1 MSFASG
7 GAFSFGSNNNNQSTG
22 FGGFGSNTN
31 AGTGFG
37 TNTSTTGFGSSTAT
51 ANPFGS
57 STFGSNTGGFGGN
70 TNTSGSLFGNKPA
83 SNPFGSTTTNTGGGI
98 FGSSNTNTGFGSGG
112 GFGSTNNAFGSN
124 TGGTGFSFG
133 SASKPTFGSSNNS
146 TPLFGQGGAGT
157 TGGFGSTTSSPF
169 GAAGSGTAL
178 GNQPVAPSE
187 GTASTPYAPTLEKE
201 AAGLS
206 SNYQSINFMP
216 PYQKYSFEEL
226 RLADYNAGRRYGNT
240 TGQAGGFGSN
250 TFGGFGSS
258 NTGFGSNTSSTPN
271 PFGSTAASSSGF
283 GANTA
288 TSGFGGGGLFGNKPA
303 GGGLFGTQS
312 TAAPSTGLFGT
323 SNTAT
328 NAFGSGTTGFGS
340 GGGLFGQ
347 NQNQSKPSLFGNPS
361 STTSS
366 FSFGNTNTANTNTG
380 TGLFGNN
387 TNTSNTSAFGGNQ
400 QQSSGLFGNNT
411 NQQQKP
417 SLFGNTSF
425 AASANQNQQSGG
437 LFGNTN
443 NTPTSGGL
451 FGNTTN
457 TNTST
462 SGGLFGTNNSTSGTS
477 LFGNNAGNQQKP
489 GGIFGGSTFGNTNTN
504 TGGGLFG
511 NTNNQQQSGGL
522 FGNTSTNTG
531 SGFSFGNTA
540 SKPAAG
546 SLFNTTNNQQGGF
559 GGSTSGFGSIF
570 GTSQNNPQNQQ
581 QPDFKVSSL
590 NDPNPYGQTSI
601 WTGLPVPTPDN
612 SKPLFTPLSATQKL
626 KESQSKPPPSLR
638 LNQSRYMTPPR
649 RSGFGFSYSTYGT
662 PNSAASTPGGSGL
675 SSSMYGSRSFNGGS
689 FGRSFG
695 KSASASNLRSQFTV
709 DGEGVLS
716 PNAFASTNTRWSS
729 GNMRRLTIDRS
740 IRNDLFSRPSLPAF
754 PTNTL
759 DRSVNGNNE
768 VSVVANGESLS
779 ASEPTNKLKK
789 RVSFDKDT
797 AGGSNGVLN
806 GESGALVRTE
816 NDRDEVDG
824 IPAGSA
830 VNDTPTSEVEP
841 VRGNELAVVPEDRES
856 DDVISRKTTVQ
867 AKPDPQ
873 PGDYWMKPTRAE
885 LSKMPR
891 EKLSR
896 FVGFEVGR
904 KGCGKV
910 VFNGPVD
917 LTSLP
922 LDDLYEKIVEIR
934 LRSVTVYPDAS
945 SKPPVGK
952 GLNVPSTIS
961 IENSWPRSR
970 GQPSSATSGPIFDK
984 HVNRL
989 KKMHGTEFVNY
1000 EVTTGVWTFRVPHYT
1015 RYGLDYDD
1023 DEMGQS
1029 LLSAPPDSL
1038 NSSLSTENSGMDVDS
1053 EAHDDYDVDGDD
1065 DTFAFKQK
1073 TLPGGYGRQSIVDY
1087 HNDVPAA
1094 QATEESAMGSEMEE
1108 DYSDDENDNEVSMV
1122 GSYPPPTASPNKP
1135 ILKHSTMGTPGKA
1148 LINIDGDWAEQ
1159 LQRTISPR
1167 KQNRDALR
1175 QVQSKI
1181 LLDRTYEPMRPSLDF
1196 KPVNKTEFRTSI
1208 DIMNSL
1214 FSRHEERMA
1223 QLKGKKGKSEAGP
1236 DFEFPYAKRA
1246 KTFEDQIRDES
1257 TQMGEN
1263 DKLWRA
1269 SFKPHFTSINQLV
1282 YKSVD
1287 APNESDWTTEVLAH
1301 SGTTGRNV
1309 VISSLRTVTIENSM
1323 LTDAQVLLAENV
1335 PWIKHEAV
1343 AFSQIRDHLVQHRIA
1358 AGELDIYELLHVLFD
1373 DYEDEFTLGL
1383 NRQQQQEFQSRIRR
1397 DRLSKYL
1404 SELVWRRYG
1413 DRIKD
1418 SSKLNGAT
1426 AAIMQLTANS
1436 IHAACDSLM
1445 QEKDF
1450 NLALLVA
1457 QIGQA
1462 DSAFQEDIADQISAW
1477 RGQRVISE
1485 MSEEIRALYEILSGN
1500 TNIVQGWQNVPVE
1513 DRASTFAISEKF
1525 GLDWI
1530 QAFALCFW
1538 YGKHKNGEIHEVV
1551 ADFQEKLNSKLE
1563 SATPF
1568 CGENEY
1574 EDPLWVVLKIFAGNS
1589 GTNKG
1594 KAGSRAAAS
1603 VASQIEKPV
1612 LPQALSA
1619 LSQPW
1624 NSETT
1629 FRLHHA
1635 IVATIP
1641 GISIDQNRSDDL
1653 ALSLAF
1659 EYSARRDTVGAVYAL
1674 LHLSDPAQRV
1684 DQIRHLLD
1692 RHGATLPSPPR
1703 PDGAAATQ
1711 GSSLWAAFT
1720 TSLCIPAPWIHQSK
1734 ALHARSCNNH
1744 LAELNYLLAASD
1756 FRSAHDCFL
1765 RRVAPR
1771 LVIDEDWETLREVLG
1786 WFGDEAEQTV
1796 DTAMASGGDENLGTQ
1811 WRTGGQVYADFVE
1824 LMMDL
1829 STPTRRGSADGSAE
1843 TKRRAKKGL
1852 LLRLQGSLTEL
1863 NAQSQVMSSA
1873 TGSGFSDLNKDRE
1886 KLEERVA
1893 LCEMGRMVARGLE
1906 LESEGVSEKKHIL
1919 DLPLNAD
1926 ARLIHART
1934 LGVEYYRGVM
1944 AMAR

>member
-1 MSFASG
+1 MSFG
-7 GAFSFGSNNNNQSTG
+7 GGGGFSFGSSNNTQNTG

-31 AGTGFG
+31 TSTGFG
-37 TNTSTTGFGSSTAT
+37 TNTSSTGFGSSTAT
-51 ANPFGS
+51 ANPFGG

-83 SNPFGSTTTNTGGGI
+83 SNPFGSTTTNTGGGGL

-124 TGGTGFSFG
+124 TGGSGFSFG
-133 SASKPTFGSSNNS
+133 SASKPAFGSSTNS

-157 TGGFGSTTSSPF
+157 TSGFGSTSSPF

-178 GNQPVAPSE
+178 SNQPVPPSE

-226 RLADYNAGRRYGNT
+226 RLADYNAGRKYGNS
-240 TGQAGGFGSN
+240 TGQAGGFGQN
-250 TFGGFGSS
+250 TFGGFGPS
-258 NTGFGSNTSSTPN
+258 NTGFGANANATAN
-271 PFGSTAASSSGF
+271 PFGTTATTSASGF
-283 GANTA
+283 GSNTA
-288 TSGFGGGGLFGNKPA
+288 TTGFGGGGLFGNKPA
-303 GGGLFGTQS
+303 GGSLFGQQS
-312 TAAPSTGLFGT
+312 SAAPSSGLFGT
-323 SNTAT
+323 SNTST
-328 NAFGSGTTGFGS
+328 NAFGGGNTGFGS

-347 NQNQSKPSLFGNPS
+347 NQTQNKPSLFGNTS
-361 STTSS
+361 STPSS
-366 FSFGNTNTANTNTG
+366 FSFGNTNTTNTNTG
-380 TGLFGNN
+380 GGLFGNN
-387 TNTSNTSAFGGNQ
+387 ANTSNAGAFGGNQ
-400 QQSSGLFGNNT
+400 QQSGGLFGNT
-411 NQQQKP
+411 ANQQQKP
-417 SLFGNTSF
+417 SLFGNTGFGTST
-425 AASANQNQQSGG
+425 NQNQQSSGLFGGNANTSTGGG
-437 LFGNTN
+437 LFGNN
-443 NTPTSGGL
+443 ANANTGTG
-451 FGNTTN
+451 
-457 TNTST
+457 
-462 SGGLFGTNNSTSGTS
+462 GGLFGTSNTTSGNP
-477 LFGNNAGNQQKP
+477 LFGNNANNQQKP
-489 GGIFGGSTFGNTNTN
+489 GGIFGGSTFGNTGTN

-511 NTNNQQQSGGL
+511 NTNNQQQTGGL
-522 FGNTSTNTG
+522 FGNTNTNTG

-540 SKPAAG
+540 NKPATG
-546 SLFNTTNNQQGGF
+546 SLFNPTNTQQGGF
-559 GGSTSGFGSIF
+559 GGSTGGFGGLF
-570 GTSQNNPQNQQ
+570 GNSQNQQSQQ

-695 KSASASNLRSQFTV
+695 KSASASNLRSQFAG
-709 DGEGVLS
+709 DSEGVLS

-754 PTNTL
+754 PTNAL
-759 DRSVNGNNE
+759 SQSVNGNIE
-768 VSVVANGESLS
+768 ISAVTNGEPSS
-779 ASEPTNKLKK
+779 TSEPPNKLKK

-816 NDRDEVDG
+816 SDQDEANG
-824 IPAGSA
+824 TAIPRT
-830 VNDTPTSEVEP
+830 VNGTSTPETEP

-970 GQPSSATSGPIFDK
+970 GQPSSATSGPIFEK

-1015 RYGLDYDD
+1015 RYGLDYDED

-1029 LLSAPPDSL
+1029 MLSGPPDSL
-1038 NSSLSTENSGMDVDS
+1038 DSSRSAENSGMEVDS
-1053 EAHDDYDVDGDD
+1053 EAHDDYEADGND

-1073 TLPGGYGRQSIVDY
+1073 TLPGGYGRQSVFDY
-1087 HNDVPAA
+1087 GDDVATA
-1094 QATEESAMGSEMEE
+1094 QTVEGEEGSEMEE
-1108 DYSDDENDNEVSMV
+1108 DYSDDDDDNEVSMA
-1122 GSYPPPTASPNKP
+1122 GSYPPPAASPSRP
-1135 ILKHSTMGTPGKA
+1135 ILKPSTAGTPGKA

-1175 QVQSKI
+1175 QVQSKV
-1181 LLDRTYEPMRPSLDF
+1181 LLDRTHEPIKPILDLG
-1196 KPVNKTEFRTSI
+1196 KNVNKSEFRTSI

-1223 QLKGKKGKSEAGP
+1223 ELKGNKGKPRTGP

-1246 KTFEDQIRDES
+1246 KTFEDQVRDDSAEL
-1257 TQMGEN
+1257 GDD
-1263 DKLWRA
+1263 DKLWHA
-1269 SFKPHFTSINQLV
+1269 SFKPHFTPINQLV
-1282 YKSVD
+1282 YKSSD
-1287 APNESDWTTEVLAH
+1287 APGEGGWVTEVLAH
-1301 SGTTGRNV
+1301 SEATGRDV
-1309 VISSLRTVTIENSM
+1309 VMTSLQPVNIDNIAM
-1323 LTDAQVLLAENV
+1323 YVKAILTDAQVVLTNNV
-1335 PWIKHEAV
+1335 PSIEHDAV
-1343 AFSQIRDHLVQHRIA
+1343 AFSRAKDLLLQERCTTE
-1358 AGELDIYELLHVLFD
+1358 ELDIYELLHVLFD
-1373 DYEDEFTLGL
+1373 DYEDEFTQGL
-1383 NRQQQQEFQSRIRR
+1383 NRQQQHEFQFRIRR

-1404 SELVWRRYG
+1404 SELIWRRHG
-1413 DRIKD
+1413 DRIKEA
-1418 SSKLNGAT
+1418 SKLNGAT
-1426 AAIMQLTANS
+1426 AAVMQLTANS
-1436 IHAACDSLM
+1436 IHAACDALT

-1450 NLALLVA
+1450 HLALLVA

-1462 DSAFQEDIADQISAW
+1462 DSAFQEDMADQISAW
-1477 RGQRVISE
+1477 RGQGVISE

-1500 TNIVQGWQNVPVE
+1500 TSIVQGKQNVPVE

-1525 GLDWI
+1525 DLDWI

-1538 YGKHKNGEIHEVV
+1538 YGKHKNGEIYEVV
-1551 ADFQEKLNSKLE
+1551 ADFQEKVNSRLE
-1563 SATPF
+1563 SAAPVR
-1568 CGENEY
+1568 GND
-1574 EDPLWVVLKIFAGNS
+1574 EDPLWVVLKIFASNAETSKGRS
-1589 GTNKG
+1589 GS
-1594 KAGSRAAAS
+1594 KATAS
-1603 VASQIEKPV
+1603 VTNQVEKPV

-1619 LSQPW
+1619 LSQHW
-1624 NSETT
+1624 DSSGT
-1629 FRLHHA
+1629 FRLYHA
-1635 IVATIP
+1635 IAATIP
-1641 GISIDQNRSDDL
+1641 GVSTDQDRSDDL
-1653 ALSLAF
+1653 AASLAF
-1659 EYSARRDTVGAVYAL
+1659 EHSARRNTLGAVYAL
-1674 LHLSDPAQRV
+1674 LHLSDPAQRAA
-1684 DQIRHLLD
+1684 QIRDLFN
-1692 RHGATLPSPPR
+1692 RHAATLPRAPR
-1703 PDGAAATQ
+1703 PGAPAGQ
-1711 GSSLWAAFT
+1711 DSPLWTAFT
-1720 TSLCIPAPWIHQSK
+1720 VSLKVPAPWIHQSK
-1734 ALHARSCNNH
+1734 ALHARSCNNP
-1744 LAELNYLLAASD
+1744 LAELNYLLAAGD
-1756 FRSAHDCFL
+1756 FCSAHDCFL

-1771 LVIDEDWETLREVLG
+1771 LVIDEDWETLRQVLG
-1786 WFGDEAEQTV
+1786 WLGHEAEQKV
-1796 DTAMASGGDENLGTQ
+1796 DAAVATNDAEGSGTE
-1811 WRTGGQVYADFVE
+1811 WKKGGQVYSDFVE
-1824 LMMDL
+1824 LMSLMDNPM
-1829 STPTRRGSADGSAE
+1829 SPRRDSADG
-1843 TKRRAKKGL
+1843 RAKTTL
-1852 LLRLQGSLTEL
+1852 LTRLQGSLTDL
-1863 NAQSQVMSSA
+1863 NAQPQNTSSA
-1873 TGSGFSDLNKDRE
+1873 GSSELNKDRE

-1893 LCEMGRMVARGLE
+1893 LCEMGKMVARVLE
-1906 LESEGVSEKKHIL
+1906 LETEDDIGEKRQIL
-1919 DLPLNAD
+1919 NLPLNAD
-1926 ARLIHART
+1926 ARLIHSRT

>member
-1 MSFASG
+1 M
-7 GAFSFGSNNNNQSTG
+7 GS
-22 FGGFGSNTN
+22 
-31 AGTGFG
+31 
-37 TNTSTTGFGSSTAT
+37 
-51 ANPFGS
+51 P
-57 STFGSNTGGFGGN
+57 GFGGN

-83 SNPFGSTTTNTGGGI
+83 TNPFGSTTTNTGGGL

-112 GFGSTNNAFGSN
+112 GFGSTNNNAFGSN
-124 TGGTGFSFG
+124 TGSSGFSFG
-133 SASKPTFGSSNNS
+133 GASKPAFGSSTNS

-157 TGGFGSTTSSPF
+157 TSGFGSTSSPF

-178 GNQPVAPSE
+178 SNQPVPPSE
-187 GTASTPYAPTLEKE
+187 GTASTQYAPTLEKE

-226 RLADYNAGRRYGNT
+226 RLADYNAGRRYGNN
-240 TGQAGGFGSN
+240 TGQAGAFGQSTFGGSFGSNNTGFGANTNSNPFGSTTTTSSSGFGSN
-250 TFGGFGSS
+250 T
-258 NTGFGSNTSSTPN
+258 T
-271 PFGSTAASSSGF
+271 TAG
-283 GANTA
+283 
-288 TSGFGGGGLFGNKPA
+288 GFGGGGLFGNKPA
-303 GGGLFGTQS
+303 GGSLFGQQS
-312 TAAPSTGLFGT
+312 SAAPSGGLFGT
-323 SNTAT
+323 SNTAS
-328 NAFGSGTTGFGS
+328 NAFGGGSTGFGS
-340 GGGLFGQ
+340 GGGAFGQ
-347 NQNQSKPSLFGNPS
+347 NQTQSKPGLFGNTS
-361 STTSS
+361 SAPSS

-380 TGLFGNN
+380 GTLFGNN
-387 TNTSNTSAFGGNQ
+387 TNTTNTGAFGSNQ
-400 QQSSGLFGNNT
+400 
-411 NQQQKP
+411 
-417 SLFGNTSF
+417 
-425 AASANQNQQSGG
+425 QQSGG
-437 LFGNTN
+437 LFGNSTN
-443 NTPTSGGL
+443 QQQKPGLFGNAGGFGASTNQNQQPGGL
-451 FGNTTN
+451 FGNANTSTGGGLFGNNANTN
-457 TNTST
+457 TNTGA
-462 SGGLFGTNNSTSGTS
+462 SGGLFGTNNSTSGNS
-477 LFGNNAGNQQKP
+477 MFGNNANNQQKP
-489 GGIFGGSTFGNTNTN
+489 GGIFGGSTFGNPGTN

-522 FGNTSTNTG
+522 FGNANTNTG

-540 SKPAAG
+540 NKPATG
-546 SLFNTTNNQQGGF
+546 SLFNTNNNQGGGF
-559 GGSTSGFGSIF
+559 GGSTGGFGGVF
-570 GTSQNNPQNQQ
+570 GNSQNNQQNQQ

-662 PNSAASTPGGSGL
+662 PNSAAGTPGGSGL

-695 KSASASNLRSQFTV
+695 KSASASNLRSQFAG

-754 PTNTL
+754 PTNAL
-759 DRSVNGNNE
+759 NQSVNGNNE
-768 VSVVANGESLS
+768 ASVVTNGEPPST
-779 ASEPTNKLKK
+779 SEPVNKLKK

-816 NDRDEVDG
+816 SDQDEVDG
-824 IPAGSA
+824 TTAGRT
-830 VNDTPTSEVEP
+830 VNGTATPEAEP

-856 DDVISRKTTVQ
+856 DDVISRKTPVQ

-885 LSKMPR
+885 LNKMPR

-934 LRSVTVYPDAS
+934 LRSITVYPDAS

-970 GQPSSATSGPIFDK
+970 GQPSSATSGPIFEK

-1023 DEMGQS
+1023 DDEMGQS
-1029 LLSAPPDSL
+1029 MLSAPPDSL
-1038 NSSLSTENSGMDVDS
+1038 NSSASVGNSGMDVDS
-1053 EAHDDYDVDGDD
+1053 ETHDDYETDGDD

-1073 TLPGGYGRQSIVDY
+1073 TLPGGYGRQSVVDY
-1087 HNDVPAA
+1087 GNDIPTA
-1094 QATEESAMGSEMEE
+1094 QTVQDGAGGSQMEQ
-1108 DYSDDENDNEVSMV
+1108 DYSDEDDDNEVSMA
-1122 GSYPPPTASPNKP
+1122 GSYPPPTASPSKP
-1135 ILKHSTMGTPGKA
+1135 ILKPSSAGTPRKA

-1175 QVQSKI
+1175 QVQSQV
-1181 LLDRTYEPMRPSLDF
+1181 LLDRTYEPMQPSLDF
-1196 KPVNKTEFRTSI
+1196 SKNVNKNQFRTSI

-1223 QLKGKKGKSEAGP
+1223 ELKGKKGKPQAGP

-1246 KTFEDQIRDES
+1246 KTFEDQMRDDSAEL
-1257 TQMGEN
+1257 GEN
-1263 DKLWRA
+1263 DKLWHA
-1269 SFKPHFTSINQLV
+1269 SFKPHFTSVNQLV
-1282 YKSVD
+1282 YKSVH
-1287 APNESDWTTEVLAH
+1287 APGESDWITQVLAH
-1301 SGTTGRNV
+1301 SEATGRDVVMTSLQSVNIDNV
-1309 VISSLRTVTIENSM
+1309 RKVI
-1323 LTDAQVLLAENV
+1323 LADNV
-1335 PWIKHEAV
+1335 PSIKHDAIT
-1343 AFSQIRDHLVQHRIA
+1343 FSQVKDHLQQRYAVE
-1358 AGELDIYELLHVLFD
+1358 ELDIYELLHVLFD
-1373 DYEDEFTLGL
+1373 DYEDELTHGL
-1383 NRQQQQEFQSRIRR
+1383 NRQQQREFQLRIRR

-1404 SELVWRRYG
+1404 SELIWRRHG
-1413 DRIKD
+1413 ERIKEA
-1418 SSKLNGAT
+1418 SKLNGAT
-1426 AAIMQLTANS
+1426 AAVMQLTANN
-1436 IHAACDSLM
+1436 IHAACDALM
-1445 QEKDF
+1445 HEKDF
-1450 NLALLVA
+1450 HLALLVA

-1462 DSAFQEDIADQISAW
+1462 DSAFQEDMADQISAW
-1477 RGQRVISE
+1477 RGQGVISE

-1500 TNIVQGWQNVPVE
+1500 TTIVQGKQNVPVE
-1513 DRASTFAISEKF
+1513 DRASTFAVSEKF

-1530 QAFALCFW
+1530 QAFALCLW
-1538 YGKHKNGEIHEVV
+1538 YGKYKNGEIHEVV
-1551 ADFQEKLNSKLE
+1551 ADFQEKLHSRLE
-1563 SATPF
+1563 SATPVR
-1568 CGENEY
+1568 GKHEE
-1574 EDPLWVVLKIFAGNS
+1574 EDPLWVVLKIFASNTGVS
-1589 GTNKG
+1589 QGRASNK
-1594 KAGSRAAAS
+1594 STAS
-1603 VASQIEKPV
+1603 VTNQVQKPV

-1619 LSQPW
+1619 LSHPW
-1624 NSETT
+1624 DSWAT

-1641 GISIDQNRSDDL
+1641 GVSVDRDKSDDL
-1653 ALSLAF
+1653 AMSLAF
-1659 EYSARRDTVGAVYAL
+1659 EHSARRNTLGAVYAL
-1674 LHLSDPAQRV
+1674 LHLSDPTQRAA
-1684 DQIRHLLD
+1684 QIRNLFN
-1692 RHGATLPSPPR
+1692 RHAATLPSAPHS
-1703 PDGAAATQ
+1703 DSATGNQ
-1711 GSSLWAAFT
+1711 VSSLWTAFT
-1720 TSLCIPAPWIHQSK
+1720 ASLQIPGPWIHQSK
-1734 ALHARSCNNH
+1734 ALYARSCNNS
-1744 LAELNYLLAASD
+1744 LAELNYLLAAKD
-1756 FRSAHDCFL
+1756 FSSAHDCLL
-1765 RRVAPR
+1765 RRVASR

-1786 WFGDEAEQTV
+1786 WFGDEAEQKVNAAVAGGGTEG
-1796 DTAMASGGDENLGTQ
+1796 SGAEWKN
-1811 WRTGGQVYADFVE
+1811 GGQVYADFVE
-1824 LMMDL
+1824 LMFVE
-1829 STPTRRGSADGSAE
+1829 A
-1843 TKRRAKKGL
+1843 KRRAKQGL
-1852 LLRLQGSLTEL
+1852 LSRLQGSLTSL
-1863 NAQSQVMSSA
+1863 NARSQSTASA
-1873 TGSGFSDLNKDRE
+1873 PRFGFSDLNKDRE

-1893 LCEMGRMVARGLE
+1893 LCEMGKMLARVLE
-1906 LESEGVSEKKHIL
+1906 LEIEDGVGEKRHIL

-1926 ARLIHART
+1926 ARLAHART